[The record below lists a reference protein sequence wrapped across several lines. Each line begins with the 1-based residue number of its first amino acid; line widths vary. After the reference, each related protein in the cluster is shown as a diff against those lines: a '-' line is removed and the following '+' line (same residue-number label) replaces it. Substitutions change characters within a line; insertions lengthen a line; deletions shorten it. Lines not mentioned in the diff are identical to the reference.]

1 MESAMGSQPYVLKK
15 KLEEKRRQRERLRI
29 ETLTR
34 LKEDLQKSPI
44 PFDAAYIFGS
54 VTKPGQF
61 HEAPD
66 VDVGFLDLKDEDF
79 FAMAS
84 YLALELEQDVDVVQ
98 LENHRL
104 REKIQMEGIRWTRE
118 DLLSSEQS

>member
-1 MESAMGSQPYVLKK
+1 MESAMGSQFHVLEK
-15 KLEEKRRQRERLRI
+15 KLEEKRWQRECLRI

-34 LKEDLQKSPI
+34 LKEALQKSPI

-54 VTKPGQF
+54 VTKPGKF
-61 HEAPD
+61 YEASD
-66 VDVGFLDLKDEDF
+66 IDIGFLGLKDEDF
-79 FAMAS
+79 FAMVS
-84 YLALELEQDVDVVQ
+84 YLTLELERDVDVVQ

-118 DLLSSEQS
+118 DLPSSRQS